1 MDIPDSSGVTG
12 GEMTDAEAFV
22 AEYYWLRS
30 FGMTDAAIARTLRV
44 TEDQLVKRL
53 QRAKVRREA
62 LSPDPDIDGRLRALI
77 ATGEPFDSWDFPL
90 ALEPYQVAAA
100 ISVAVRRG
108 VVVRVGERRA
118 GAGRGGLFQEAEAAT
133 QVDAASVEYARS
145 VVALARAVGVVA

>member
-108 VVVRVGERRA
+108 WSSGWASAGPALVA
-118 GAGRGGLFQEAEAAT
+118 GACSKRLRPRRRWMRPASSTRGALSRWRGR
-133 QVDAASVEYARS
+133 
-145 VVALARAVGVVA
+145 